1 MAIAPLQ
8 HSTGGPAVPA
18 APPRPAKPTVP
29 ASPDETPSMS
39 AAPPGHDQV
48 KEAMQAI
55 RRVVAPVAQ
64 SLQFSIDEATGKTV
78 VRVVDASTQEV
89 IRQIPSEEVLAIARA
104 LDRLQGLLLKGK
116 A

>member
-1 MAIAPLQ
+1 MAIVPIQLTVGGAAPANTSRPAQ
-8 HSTGGPAVPA
+8 PAVAAVQDGTPSMPA
-18 APPRPAKPTVP
+18 APPGR
-29 ASPDETPSMS
+29 
-39 AAPPGHDQV
+39 DQV
-48 KEAMQAI
+48 KEAVQEI
-55 RRVVAPVAQ
+55 RRVVTPVAQ

-78 VRVVDASTQEV
+78 VRVVDSATQEV

>member
-1 MAIAPLQ
+1 MAIAPIQ
-8 HSTGGPAVPA
+8 QSIDSIAPAGPSRPARPAQPASRDAAASMPA
-18 APPRPAKPTVP
+18 APPGR
-29 ASPDETPSMS
+29 
-39 AAPPGHDQV
+39 DQL
-48 KEAMQAI
+48 KEAMQEI

-78 VRVVDASTQEV
+78 VRVVDSATQEV

>member
-1 MAIAPLQ
+1 MAIAPIQL
-8 HSTGGPAVPA
+8 TVAGTA
-18 APPRPAKPTVP
+18 AANPPRPARPSQP
-29 ASPDETPSMS
+29 ASQDGTSSTP

-48 KEAMQAI
+48 REAVQEI

-78 VRVVDASTQEV
+78 VRVVDSATQEV